1 MMGEFHGGL
10 FGFHFLWWIFWIV
23 LAGVAL
29 WAIVR
34 KRAPASGSTA
44 SAREILDQR
53 YARGEINDTEYDDR
67 RRRIEG
73 GSDRDAI

>member
-10 FGFHFLWWIFWIV
+10 LGFHLLWWIFLIV
-23 LAGVAL
+23 LVGAAV

-34 KRAPASGSTA
+34 KPSPSGGSTS

-53 YARGEINDTEYDDR
+53 YARGEINAAEYDDR

-73 GSDRDAI
+73 GQDRGAI